1 MNYCLQYKNGA
12 TVTIFAPY
20 DCGNKC
26 PFCVN
31 KKEYQADATFD
42 IDEVL
47 DSIKKMDAITPN
59 CDFVIT
65 GGEPFADLK
74 SLDKIL
80 SLISGIN
87 AVHNCIGN
95 TGHKVFIN
103 TTLPIGKYQEME
115 IIDFINMH
123 SKVITGL
130 NVSRHIRKY
139 VEECDDKIFYYINV
153 PVRINCVLYEEKDA
167 TKITRL
173 IDRFS
178 HFDCVSGFQI
188 REDYTGTTVDNLYE
202 LEENSCF
209 AKCVETLNSKQQLFS
224 YFENNLI
231 FGNDF
236 RWNCR
241 LAENISY
248 HRTLP
253 YSCIIKTKGKEINDI
268 IINPRGV
275 ILDDWNDYGQEL
287 DLEKYKAAVKEKR
300 NG

>member
-130 NVSRHIRKY
+130 NVSRHIR
-139 VEECDDKIFYYINV
+139 NV
-153 PVRINCVLYEEKDA
+153 YKEGEL
-167 TKITRL
+167 
-173 IDRFS
+173 
-178 HFDCVSGFQI
+178 I
-188 REDYTGTTVDNLYE
+188 RESTVAKFATVQTEGTRNVERNIEYYNLDVIISVGYRVK
-202 LEENSCF
+202 SQRG
-209 AKCVETLNSKQQLFS
+209 VQ
-224 YFENNLI
+224 
-231 FGNDF
+231 F
-236 RWNCR
+236 RIWAMN
-241 LAENISY
+241 
-248 HRTLP
+248 
-253 YSCIIKTKGKEINDI
+253 IIKE
-268 IINPRGV
+268 
-275 ILDDWNDYGQEL
+275 
-287 DLEKYKAAVKEKR
+287 
-300 NG
+300 